1 MEHDFSK
8 FLAGSIKN
16 LINIDYLKPA
26 EVKESYH
33 TVFARGFAVSIKC
46 NGCLFYHHTRFLKH
60 SAESTKGLHRFNGI
74 VSRASTTLTPRLAAQ
89 LGIEPATSRSKPND

>member
-8 FLAGSIKN
+8 FLAGSIEN

-46 NGCLFYHHTRFLKH
+46 NGCLFSPHTRFLEH
-60 SAESTKGLHRFNGI
+60 SAEQTGGLHR
-74 VSRASTTLTPRLAAQ
+74 SS
-89 LGIEPATSRSKPND
+89 